1 MTKQQTLV
9 QATEEFLTDA
19 SAWLTAADAPAVAS
33 LRMMA
38 KQLDVEYLAALS
50 NSYGLTYRSL
60 LKRQPVAVVE
70 EVDELD
76 NLIPDAG

>member
-1 MTKQQTLV
+1 
-9 QATEEFLTDA
+9 
-19 SAWLTAADAPAVAS
+19 
-33 LRMMA
+33 MMA